1 MKYLSLK
8 ERCCQLLVQS
18 ITFLDLLHHLYWK
31 EIGVFGVFMNRMYK
45 RMLRFVMI
53 CSKAVIKGK
62 EAELDS

>member
-31 EIGVFGVFMNRMYK
+31 EIVVFGVFMNRMYK

-62 EAELDS
+62 EAEIDS